1 MKIERILVVEDEIY
15 LLETMVEI
23 LKEDLGYDVITAI
36 NKEETIQKTLSE
48 LPDLILLDVELEKK
62 EDGIVICEKLKK
74 NKKTANI
81 PIVMVSAH
89 IRTSDVRKGLD
100 AGAEDYITKPFNIAK
115 LGQIVKRVE
124 QKYPYER

>member
-23 LKEDLGYDVITAI
+23 LEEDLGYDVITAT
-36 NKEETIQKTLSE
+36 NKEETIQKALSE
-48 LPDLILLDVELEKK
+48 LPDLILLDVELEEK
-62 EDGIVICEKLKK
+62 EDGIVICEELKR

-89 IRTSDVRKGLD
+89 VQTSDVRKGLD

-115 LGQIVKRVE
+115 LGQIVKSVE
-124 QKYPYER
+124 RKYSR